1 MAFEEDYFGLEKKRY
16 ETKEINTRLNPMYRY
31 ILWTLIDSLREE
43 KKLDCLQVFEFVC
56 EKDEQG
62 RYIQK
67 LTHSQEETSYSKTY
81 DFPVNE
87 PVNEKVYVIDDG
99 EQCTMLFTEE
109 Y

>member
-1 MAFEEDYFGLEKKRY
+1 MIFEEDYFGLEKKRY
-16 ETKEINTRLNPMYRY
+16 ETKGINTRLNVMYRY

-43 KKLDCLQVFEFVC
+43 MKLDSLQVFEFVC

-67 LTHSQEETSYSKTY
+67 LTHSQEETPYSKTY
-81 DFPVNE
+81 DFPVEE

-99 EQCTMLFTEE
+99 EQCTMLFAEE

>member
-1 MAFEEDYFGLEKKRY
+1 MAFEEDCFGLEKKRY
-16 ETKEINTRLNPMYRY
+16 ETKGINTKLNPVYRY
-31 ILWTLIDSLREE
+31 ILWSLIDSLKEE
-43 KKLDCLQVFEFVC
+43 MKLDSLQVFEFVC

-67 LTHSQEETSYSKTY
+67 LTHSQEENLYSKTY
-81 DFPVNE
+81 DFPVEE

-99 EQCTMLFTEE
+99 EQCTMLFDEE